1 MIETTVSIEGM
12 MCNMCETHVN
22 ETFRKKFDIKKV
34 SADHKKK
41 QAVIISE
48 AELNEDEVK
57 AAIDELGY
65 DYLGISSKEYEKK
78 GLFSKK
84 K

>member
-22 ETFRKKFDIKKV
+22 ETFRKKFNIKKV

-48 AELNEDEVK
+48 NELSESEVK
-57 AAIDELGY
+57 DAVKELGY
-65 DYLGISSKEYEKK
+65 DYLGMTSKEHVKK
-78 GLFSKK
+78 GLFKR
-84 K
+84 